1 VSGERIVVITD
12 HPWPSVDIER
22 EVLGR
27 VDARVVDADGA
38 GTGELL
44 RLTRD
49 ADGILTC
56 FAEVSASIIGG
67 APRLRVIGR
76 TGIGVDNIDVPAA
89 SARSIAVTNVPVYCT
104 DEVAEHVIALMMT
117 LRRRVVDY
125 DRALRAGDW
134 SLETGVP
141 LHRLWGQTFGI
152 FGYGRIGA
160 ATARRAQ
167 ALGLRVI
174 AHAPSLRAAEADAAG
189 VEAVTLDELAQRAD
203 VLSVHAPLTASTQG
217 AIGAAFLAMMKPGA
231 VLINTARGAIVDQ
244 DALVAALHG
253 GRIGGAALDVF
264 DPERLERAHPLLS
277 APNTLLTPHVA
288 YYSEESLGDLARLA
302 AENVA
307 AVLDGRRP
315 ASVVNGPALGR
326 NGTRREA

>member
-1 VSGERIVVITD
+1 M
-12 HPWPSVDIER
+12 
-22 EVLGR
+22 
-27 VDARVVDADGA
+27 
-38 GTGELL
+38 
-44 RLTRD
+44 
-49 ADGILTC
+49 
-56 FAEVSASIIGG
+56 IGG
-67 APRLRVIGR
+67 AARLRVIAR
-76 TGIGVDNIDVPAA
+76 TGIGVDNIDVAAA
-89 SARSIAVTNVPVYCT
+89 SARSIPVTNVPAYCT

-117 LRRRVVDY
+117 LRRRVLDY
-125 DRALRAGDW
+125 DRALRARDW

-160 ATARRAQ
+160 ATARLAQ

-174 AHAPSLRAAEADAAG
+174 AHAPVLRAGDVDAAG
-189 VEAVTLDELAQRAD
+189 VEAVTLEALAQRAD
-203 VLSVHAPLTASTQG
+203 VLSIHAPLTESTRG
-217 AIGAAFLAMMKPGA
+217 AIGAPFLALMKPGA

-277 APNTLLTPHVA
+277 APNTILTPHVA
-288 YYSEESLGDLARLA
+288 YYSEESLADLARLA

-315 ASVVNGPALGR
+315 ASVVNEPALDR
-326 NGTRREA
+326 NGTRRER